1 MHGQFLSL
9 LSFTILCSCL
19 LIIIVAHVLDSVN
32 RVLITSM
39 EDQDTQVYCE
49 GWDDYQEEPT
59 HPGVYYTLKQRA
71 NGTHSAVCYYCGK
84 KWVSTE

>member
-1 MHGQFLSL
+1 
-9 LSFTILCSCL
+9 
-19 LIIIVAHVLDSVN
+19 
-32 RVLITSM
+32 M
-39 EDQDTQVYCE
+39 EQEDIQVYCD
-49 GWDDYQEEPT
+49 GYDAYQEEPT